1 MWFGWA
7 HRARSVTAEPP
18 ITGGDP
24 ALLVTEYLD
33 FYRATVLH
41 KADGL
46 TEERLRT
53 SVVPSGWT
61 PLALLNHL
69 AHVERRWFR
78 WGFAAERV
86 TDPWGDV
93 DEDDRWWVGPDRST
107 ADVLA
112 DLARQQAR
120 ARDIAAAAAPSDVA
134 AVGGRFSPGEEPTL
148 AWICFHVLSEYARHA
163 GHLDIARELA
173 DGAVGE

>member
-1 MWFGWA
+1 MELN
-7 HRARSVTAEPP
+7 EPP
-18 ITGGDP
+18 ITWGDP
-24 ALLVTEYLD
+24 APLLGGYLD
-33 FYRATVLH
+33 FYRATVLR
-41 KADGL
+41 KAHGL
-46 TEERLRT
+46 SEQQLQTAH
-53 SVVPSGWT
+53 VPSGWT
-61 PLALLNHL
+61 PLGLLNHL

-78 WGFAAERV
+78 WGFAGEQI
-86 TDPWGDV
+86 DGPWADA
-93 DEDDRWWVGPDRST
+93 DENDLWWVDPTVSS

-112 DLARQQAR
+112 FLSEQQAR
-120 ARDIAAAAAPSDVA
+120 AREISAAAAPSDVA